1 MRQKRIICLV
11 IMLVVLCIWIHT
23 VLAMPT
29 VGIEPTSLEIS
40 HGDNFTVNIKV
51 DPDDTEILGA
61 QYRLSFDNNLLNVID
76 QSKGTFLSQD
86 GTNTINIP
94 NKINNSIGEVEY
106 GETRPGVSYG
116 VTNSGILVVIT
127 FNTTG
132 SGACNLILDDVILSN
147 VSAGAIPGVEVNE
160 GICDIVI
167 IEQKSTS
174 SPTKTEIK
182 SSKKTKT
189 TQPAPETTMTSN
201 LTNTN
206 QTSGWIEPQTTETAA
221 SISTPNQSYPSEE
234 KTEQSGYSL
243 IFVTTGLIIFFYV
256 ILKKE

>member
-1 MRQKRIICLV
+1 MRYKKTIYL
-11 IMLVVLCIWIHT
+11 IMIMIVLCFLT
-23 VLAMPT
+23 QTGSAMPT

-40 HGDNFTVNIKV
+40 HGDNFTVNITV
-51 DPDDTEILGA
+51 DPDGTEILGV
-61 QYRLSFDNNLLNVID
+61 QYRLSFDNNFLNVID

-86 GTNTINIP
+86 GTSTINIP

-106 GETRPGVSYG
+106 GETRPVSYG
-116 VTNSGILVVIT
+116 VTNYGVLAVIT
-127 FNTTG
+127 FNTTD
-132 SGACNLILDDVILSN
+132 SGACNLILDNVILSN

-174 SPTKTEIK
+174 SPTETEIK
-182 SSKKTKT
+182 SLKKTKT
-189 TQPAPETTMTSN
+189 SKPAPETAMTSN

-206 QTSGWIEPQTTETAA
+206 QTSGWIEPQTTETAS

-243 IFVTTGLIIFFYV
+243 IFVTMGLIIFFYI

>member
-1 MRQKRIICLV
+1 MRSKKTIYLV
-11 IMLVVLCIWIHT
+11 IMLIVLCIWT
-23 VLAMPT
+23 YTASAMPI
-29 VGIEPTSLEIS
+29 VGIEPIS
-40 HGDNFTVNIKV
+40 MEVSQGDSFTVNITV
-51 DPDDTEILGA
+51 DPDGTEILGA

-106 GETRPGVSYG
+106 GETRHDISYG
-116 VTNSGILVVIT
+116 VTNSGILAVIT
-127 FNTTG
+127 FNTTD
-132 SGACNLILDDVILSN
+132 SGACNLILDNVILSDTD
-147 VSAGAIPGVEVNE
+147 AEAISDVEVNE
-160 GICDIVI
+160 GTCEIVI

-174 SPTKTEIK
+174 SPTKTN
-182 SSKKTKT
+182 TKT
-189 TQPAPETTMTSN
+189 SKTTITS
-201 LTNTN
+201 TATPDIIVTAKPTDIN
-206 QTSGWIEPQTTETAA
+206 QTSGWKDPQTTETVS

-243 IFVTTGLIIFFYV
+243 IFVTMGLIIFFYI